1 MFDCPPMALPI
12 TARTPAFRCPAPA
25 RRRGFTLIELLVVLG
40 IIAVIVAIS
49 IPALQSFGGATKF
62 SGTIPQI
69 SGILDEARSY
79 AAAQD
84 TYVWVAFYPV
94 DAAAAGQENSGEELY
109 IVTLASNDGSNPFP
123 GWAGTYAIPY
133 TVSGSSTTVQPVLK
147 ISCFKQLHLRT
158 ENYFTSAQI
167 PLLSVSSAG
176 VTAPNPDLIFNVQA
190 PGVSVTLG
198 QQPPPPGAEA
208 PAASVI
214 VFSPSGTAQ
223 VGANLTG
230 MIGLDFEP
238 VKGPGAIDTHN
249 MAALR
254 ISGMTG
260 TVQTYRN

>member
-1 MFDCPPMALPI
+1 MALSM
-12 TARTPAFRCPAPA
+12 TARAPAPRCPSLAG
-25 RRRGFTLIELLVVLG
+25 RRAFTLIELLVVLG

-49 IPALQSFGGATKF
+49 IPAIQGLGGATKF
-62 SGTIPQI
+62 SGVIPQI
-69 SGILDEARSY
+69 RGIMDEARSY
-79 AAAQD
+79 AAAQN

-109 IVTLASNDGSNPFP
+109 VVTLASNDGTNPFTS
-123 GWAGTYAIPY
+123 WDGTYSIPY
-133 TVSGSSTTVQPVLK
+133 TVSGTSTTVQPVLK

-167 PLLSVSSAG
+167 PMLPASSAG
-176 VTAPNPDLIFNVQA
+176 VTAPNSTLIFNVQA
-190 PGVSVTLG
+190 PGASVMLG
-198 QQPPPPGAEA
+198 QQSPPAGAEA

-223 VGANLTG
+223 VGPNMTG
-230 MIGLDFEP
+230 TIGLDFEP
-238 VKGPGAIDTHN
+238 VKGPGTLDTHN

-254 ISGMTG
+254 ISGVTG